1 VKLVVARHCQTDL
14 NAQHRIQGHIDAELN
29 ATGYA
34 QAARLAEEVKGHG
47 IAAIVSSD
55 LRRATQTAKVV
66 ADALGVHSW
75 ADARLREC
83 HFGSLDGVSYPE
95 FALKCGVRNLPT
107 ASFVLQADFTPFG
120 GERGQA
126 VFDRQKALLDELV
139 AEHPDGCLMIVG
151 HGRSLRTLLAPL
163 GHPTSWLRDQGSHL
177 VITY

>member
-1 VKLVVARHCQTDL
+1 MKIVVARHCQTDL
-14 NAQHRIQGHIDAELN
+14 NAQHRIQGLIDAELN
-29 ATGYA
+29 ATGFA

-55 LRRATQTAKVV
+55 LKRAVQTAKVV
-66 ADALGVHSW
+66 ADALGVRAW

-83 HFGSLDGVSYPE
+83 AFGTLDGVSYPE

-107 ASFVLQADFTPFG
+107 ASFVLQADFTPWG

-177 VITY
+177 VIAY